1 MKTQSFK
8 LVGAIAAIAL
18 AMSVNQVHAIYI
30 GAGPY
35 TPDASTVFLYHLD
48 TATVGG
54 TTLDASANGIT
65 ANVNAGGLSTAAG
78 VFSNGISSVAADPHG
93 YIGSS
98 LNSTQASSL
107 NSGFTFSMWFN
118 ASSASNPGLGN
129 YAYFAGFDSINNG
142 GYLFYLRA
150 QGLYDPTYANSIT
163 FGLLS
168 PGYVDSAI
176 SSNFALIYDDNWHQ
190 LGATYDGTTMKL
202 YLDNSLIASGAG
214 PSGATF
220 AAGGFATAGNAPWA
234 PGAAAGAFVGSVD
247 EISLNSAVWTDF
259 TPVPEPSSLGLI
271 GLALAGLTLFSRRR
285 KAKLWFAETK
295 ARQ

>member
-1 MKTQSFK
+1 MKAQSFK
-8 LVGAIAAIAL
+8 LVGVIASIAL
-18 AMSVNQVHAIYI
+18 AVSVNQVHAALYI

-78 VFSNGISSVAADPHG
+78 VFSNGISSVAANPHG

-107 NSGFTFSMWFN
+107 NSGFTFSLWFN
-118 ASSASNPGLGN
+118 ASNPGLGN
-129 YAYFAGFDSINNG
+129 SAYFAGFDSTANG
-142 GYLFYLRA
+142 GYLFFLRA
-150 QGLYDPTYANSIT
+150 DGYFDPTYANRIT

-168 PGYVDSAI
+168 PGFVESAV
-176 SSNFALIYDDNWHQ
+176 SSDFALIYDGNWHQ

-247 EISLNSAVWTDF
+247 EISLNSAVWTNF
-259 TPVPEPSSLGLI
+259 TPIPEPSSLGLI